1 MRVASAALL
10 AAIIVGTTGRSPWNA
25 MRSALCA
32 LLLLLATHRSA
43 LATDFLSE
51 YPAQVVRVIDGD
63 TVTVHVFPWPG
74 VIVETRIRL
83 LGVDTP
89 ELRGKCEEEKAKARA
104 AKKLV
109 AELLPVGTQVQ
120 IRKVKQ
126 DKYAGRHDAEI
137 WLPDGRSVTEILV
150 AQGTARLYDGGQ
162 RRGWCGV

>member
-1 MRVASAALL
+1 MAKSKAHGAWRPNAL
-10 AAIIVGTTGRSPWNA
+10 
-25 MRSALCA
+25 RSALCA
-32 LLLLLATHRSA
+32 LLLLLATHHSA
-43 LATDFLSE
+43 LAADFLPD

-109 AELLPVGTQVQ
+109 AELLPVGSRVQ

-137 WLPDGRSVTEILV
+137 WLPDGRSVTQILV
-150 AQGTARLYDGGQ
+150 AEGAARFYNGGK
-162 RRGWCGV
+162 RSAWC